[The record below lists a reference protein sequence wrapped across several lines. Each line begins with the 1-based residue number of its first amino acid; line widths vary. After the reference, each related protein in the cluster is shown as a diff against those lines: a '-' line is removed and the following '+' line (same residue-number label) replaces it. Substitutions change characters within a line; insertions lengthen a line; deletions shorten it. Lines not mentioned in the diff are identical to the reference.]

1 MTHART
7 QIRNA
12 VTTALTGL
20 NTTGSNVYESHVY
33 PIGEDQLPG
42 LTIYTVNESSELM
55 ARSSSGTKMKRVLD
69 LAVTAYVKE
78 KTGYDET
85 VDTIMVEVEEALQG
99 NSAIQNLVKFIFPRE
114 LSIDFSGDGDIPV
127 AIAAQTFSL
136 EYHTLIDD
144 VETVV

>member
-12 VTTALTGL
+12 VTSALTGL
-20 NTTGSNVYESHVY
+20 SQTGSNVFESHVY

-42 LTIYTVNESSELM
+42 LTIYTVNESSELLS
-55 ARSSSGTKMKRVLD
+55 RTSSGTKVKRLVD

-78 KTGYDET
+78 KSGYDET
-85 VDTIMVEVEEALQG
+85 VDSIMVEVEEALQG
-99 NSAIQNLVKFIFPRE
+99 DSALQNLVKFVYPRE
-114 LSIDFSGDGDIPV
+114 LSIDFTGEGDIPV
-127 AIAAQTFSL
+127 AIAAQTFTL

>member
-99 NSAIQNLVKFIFPRE
+99 NSTLQNLVKFIFPRE